1 MTHPGKMDHDV
12 EQNEGIE
19 RKSFGQSTG
28 KELCWSQVSMELV
41 RLVSFHFISSYTCE
55 CILLGAILNAK

>member
-41 RLVSFHFISSYTCE
+41 RLVSFHR
-55 CILLGAILNAK
+55 ILVSAYF